1 MTIILASIAA
11 DTRKEREGEWIEP
24 KEWPGLN
31 PDKPLEQTQLPG
43 VAFLVRST
51 NYPPYVT
58 ARQTALEDLKKD
70 YPDDKVPPE
79 VAARIE
85 GQLAVEYLLLGWRGF
100 DIAYSADA
108 VKAILAAEEHRVLR
122 TMIYWCAGRVGKRQV
137 EFVKDA
143 EKNSAA
149 PSAGK

>member
-1 MTIILASIAA
+1 MTIKLGSLAA
-11 DTRKEREGEWIEP
+11 DLSKEREGEWIEP
-24 KEWPGLN
+24 KEWPGLK
-31 PDKPLEQTQLPG
+31 PDKPMEMTPLPG

-51 NYPPYVT
+51 NFPAYVT
-58 ARQTALEDLKKD
+58 ARQAALEDLKKD
-70 YPDDKVPPE
+70 YPDDKVPAD

-85 GQLAVEYLLLGWRGF
+85 GQLAVEHLLLNWRGF

-108 VKAILAAEEHRVLR
+108 VKTILAAEEHRVMR
-122 TMIYWCAGRVGKRQV
+122 SMVYWCAGRVGKRQV

-143 EKNSAA
+143 AKNSEA

>member
-1 MTIILASIAA
+1 MTIKLGSLAA
-11 DTRKEREGEWIEP
+11 DLSKEREGEWIEP

-31 PDKPLEQTQLPG
+31 PEKPLEQTKLPG

-85 GQLAVEYLLLGWRGF
+85 GQLAVEHLLLGWKGF

-143 EKNSAA
+143 EKNYVA

>member
-1 MTIILASIAA
+1 MTIKLGSLAA
-11 DTRKEREGEWIEP
+11 DLSKEREGEWIEP

-31 PDKPLEQTQLPG
+31 PDRPLEQTQLPG

-51 NYPPYVT
+51 NYPPYIS
-58 ARQTALEDLKKD
+58 ARQTALEDLKQD

-85 GQLAVEYLLLGWRGF
+85 GQLAVEHLLLGWKGF

-137 EFVKDA
+137 EFVTDA
-143 EKNSAA
+143 AKNSAA